1 MNENGDEAIRIC
13 TEIASMTDNQEICDM
28 ACRAAN
34 LIVAIKDG
42 RRSEAQN
49 NSLHL
54 WLSQVATKLNDAG
67 IDQIL
72 FLEKLSGKAE
82 MPNTTISLKERFW
95 KPILK
100 AMTDKESTTK
110 MNTKDPDA
118 IYQTAC
124 RILSTNFG
132 ITPPAW
138 PSHTREDLR

>member
-13 TEIASMTDNQEICDM
+13 TEIATMTDNQEICDM

-49 NSLHL
+49 NALHL
-54 WLSQVATKLNDAG
+54 WLSQVATILNDAG

-100 AMTDKESTTK
+100 AMTDKKSTTK

>member
-54 WLSQVATKLNDAG
+54 WLSQVASILNDAG

-110 MNTKDPDA
+110 MNTKEPDA

-124 RILSTNFG
+124 RVLATNFG
-132 ITPPAW
+132 IVPPAW

>member
-13 TEIASMTDNQEICDM
+13 TEIASKTDNQEICDM

-42 RRSEAQN
+42 RRSESQN

-54 WLSQVATKLNDAG
+54 WLSQVATILNDAG

-72 FLEKLSGKAE
+72 FLEKLAGKAE
-82 MPNTTISLKERFW
+82 IPNTTISLKERFW

-100 AMTDKESTTK
+100 AMTEKESTTE
-110 MNTKDPDA
+110 MNTKDPDV

-132 ITPPAW
+132 IVPPPW